1 MDTQGKENVSLEQSI
16 FKALDHQNRRD
27 VLRVIGERKSI
38 TFTEIMNSIKTQ
50 DSPTLSYHLRSL
62 APFIEQHDG
71 KYRLTRLGKSAYNLL
86 TMATSYSKEA
96 QVFQKKSSVIIGTTF
111 MWVCAIA
118 AAMVINADTF
128 YYSIILP
135 VLSGTS
141 IWLINWLYED

>member
-38 TFTEIMNSIKTQ
+38 TFTEIMNSIKIQ

-86 TMATSYSKEA
+86 TMATSYSKEDR
-96 QVFQKKSSVIIGTTF
+96 FFKE
-111 MWVCAIA
+111 
-118 AAMVINADTF
+118 NHR
-128 YYSIILP
+128 
-135 VLSGTS
+135 
-141 IWLINWLYED
+141 